1 MTPSKTSF
9 IHALSI
15 AAVLAC
21 AAPLSAMAAD
31 AQQQA
36 PDTTPT
42 AASPAEDAFKAAD
55 ANHDSA
61 LSKEEVKSLPG
72 IASQFSTLDKNA
84 DGVLSYDEF
93 QAGLKPASSK

>member
-1 MTPSKTSF
+1 MTKSKTF

-21 AAPLSAMAAD
+21 AAPLSAMAAE
-31 AQQQA
+31 AQA
-36 PDTTPT
+36 PDATPP
-42 AASPAEDAFKAAD
+42 AASPAEEAFKVAD
-55 ANHDSA
+55 ANRDSA

-93 QAGLKPASSK
+93 QAGLKPAPSK